1 MRCGDLELT
10 LIDDGTFRLDGG
22 AMFGVVPRPLWER
35 QKPPDEANRILMG
48 SNSVLVER
56 GSDLLLVDTG
66 LGDKGDDKFRR
77 LFALEEGAVRLPE
90 AIRRAGYELEDITHV
105 VGTHLHF
112 DHCGWNTR
120 RDASRGDRLVPTF
133 PNARYWL
140 ERGEVEHARNPNPRD
155 RASYDPTNFEPLFEA
170 GQVEL
175 YDDSAEPVPGV
186 RTVKAPGHNR
196 DMVIVLFGTDETPAA
211 ERAVFLADLVPT
223 AAHLATPWV
232 MGYDLYPVTTM
243 ENKDRWLPRIAE
255 AGWLALFQH
264 DPEIRAARLVPGD
277 RPGRYEASPVEV

>member
-10 LIDDGTFRLDGG
+10 LVDDGTFRLDGG
-22 AMFGVVPRPLWER
+22 AMFGVVPRSLWER
-35 QKPPDEANRILMG
+35 RKPPDDHNRILMG
-48 SNSVLVER
+48 TNSVLVER
-56 GSDLLLVDTG
+56 GDDLLLVDTG

-90 AIRRAGYELEDITHV
+90 AIRHAGYELEDVTHV

-120 RDASRGDRLVPTF
+120 RDGDRLVPTF
-133 PNARYWL
+133 PKARYWL

-155 RASYDPTNFEPLFEA
+155 RASYDPAHFEPLFEA
-170 GQVEL
+170 GVVEL
-175 YDDSAEPVPGV
+175 YDDSAEPIPGV
-186 RTVKAPGHNR
+186 RTAKAPGHNR
-196 DMVIVLFGTDETPAA
+196 DMVIVLFGTDDTPAQ

-232 MGYDLYPVTTM
+232 MGFDLFPVTTM
-243 ENKDRWLPRIAE
+243 ENKQRWLPRIAE

-264 DPEIRAARLVPGD
+264 DPEIPAARLVPGD
-277 RPGRYEASPVEV
+277 RPGRYEAEPVEV